1 MDLIIGNWKM
11 NANHLEGIQMIQK
24 LHYRLRDD
32 THDRVTV
39 VVAPPF
45 TALRSSQ
52 TVIEADRM
60 PIKLGAQNVH
70 AAIKGSHTGEISATM
85 LQKLNVS
92 HVIVGHSERR
102 STGETSAAVNAKAKA
117 VLNKGMIPV
126 VCVGETLDD
135 REEGRSNDVVTDM
148 LSGSLKGISTEE
160 LSRVVVAYEPVW
172 AIGTGKHATVDY
184 AGDMCAVIRESFR
197 RHWGEAGDNVTLL
210 YGGSVNPGNIAGYM
224 AKREISGAL
233 VGGAS
238 LDPDTFAAIV
248 QYWI

>member
-32 THDRVTV
+32 THERVTV
-39 VVAPPF
+39 VVVPPF
-45 TALRSSQ
+45 TSLRSAQ
-52 TVIEADRM
+52 TVIEVDRM

-70 AAIKGSHTGEISATM
+70 YAAKGAHTGEVSATM

-92 HVIVGHSERR
+92 YVLVGHSERR
-102 STGETSAAVNAKAKA
+102 AAGESNSDVNAKAKA
-117 VLNKGMIPV
+117 VLNEGMIPV
-126 VCVGETLDD
+126 VCIGELLSERD
-135 REEGRSNDVVTDM
+135 EGRHNDVVTEM
-148 LSGSLKGISTEE
+148 LSESLKGVSTEE

-172 AIGTGKHATVDY
+172 AIGTGKHATVDD
-184 AGDMCAVIRESFR
+184 AGDMCSVIRASLR
-197 RHWGEAGDNVTLL
+197 RHWGEAGDDVTIL
-210 YGGSVNPGNIAGYM
+210 YGGSVNSGNIAGYM
-224 AKREISGAL
+224 AKSEVGGAL

-238 LDPDTFAAIV
+238 LDPDKFAAIV

>member
-1 MDLIIGNWKM
+1 VDLIIGNWKM

-24 LHYRLRDD
+24 LHYRLRDN

-45 TALRSSQ
+45 TSLRSAQ

-70 AAIKGSHTGEISATM
+70 FAAKGAHTGEVSATM

-92 HVIVGHSERR
+92 YVIVGHSERR
-102 STGETSAAVNAKAKA
+102 AAGENNADVNAKTKA
-117 VLNKGMIPV
+117 VLNEGMIPV
-126 VCVGETLDD
+126 VCVGELLAERD
-135 REEGRSNDVVTDM
+135 EGRHIDVVTSM
-148 LSGSLKGISTEE
+148 LSESLKGISTEE
-160 LSRVVVAYEPVW
+160 LSRVAVAYEPVW
-172 AIGTGKHATVDY
+172 AIGTGKHATVDD
-184 AGDMCAVIRESFR
+184 AGDMCAAIRASLR
-197 RHWGEAGDNVTLL
+197 RHWGESGDDVAIL
-210 YGGSVNPGNIAGYM
+210 YGGSVNSGNIAGYM
-224 AKREISGAL
+224 AKREIGGAL

-238 LDPDTFAAIV
+238 LDPDKFAAIV